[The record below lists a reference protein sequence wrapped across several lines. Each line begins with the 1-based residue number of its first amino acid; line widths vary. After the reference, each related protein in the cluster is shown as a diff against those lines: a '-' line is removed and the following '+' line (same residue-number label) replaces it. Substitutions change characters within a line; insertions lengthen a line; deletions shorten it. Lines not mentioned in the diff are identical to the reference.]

1 MRQSHIIIIISFL
14 TLVSC
19 KTKKTD
25 DQFITLFSLEE
36 LNQQKVYNDI
46 NSLPK
51 DLDSV
56 FRLDLSEQQ
65 LTKIPEI
72 VSKLTNLQE
81 LNLSQ
86 NNLSNLNGFENLSN
100 IQVLNIGMN
109 NFKSFPIEIT
119 KYKNLKNLSL
129 WWNDIKT
136 FPNEF
141 FSQNT
146 EIEELDV
153 TSMFKFDFKSNLNKI
168 HLFKNLKHLNL
179 GNNQIPHLTI
189 QFDKLENLEVFGY
202 IRQDSINLKELCL
215 KLVDCKKLKTI
226 HLSVNNIKFLPEEIL
241 LLASL
246 EELNLFQNKIK
257 VLPSDIVK
265 MKNLK
270 KITLIDNPVDENRI
284 KEIETKM
291 PKTKIIY

>member
-1 MRQSHIIIIISFL
+1 M

-19 KTKKTD
+19 KTKKQD

-36 LNQQKVYNDI
+36 LNQQKIYNDI

-56 FRLDLSEQQ
+56 YRLDLSEQK

-86 NNLSNLNGFENLSN
+86 NNLSNLNGFESLSN

-146 EIEELDV
+146 KIEVLDM
-153 TSMFKFDFKSNLNKI
+153 TSMFEFDFESNLNKI

-189 QFDKLENLEVFGY
+189 QFDKLENLEVFGF
-202 IRQDSINLKELCL
+202 IRQDSINLKELCI
-215 KLVDCKKLKTI
+215 KLADCKKLNTV
-226 HLSVNNIKFLPEEIL
+226 HFSVNNIKVLPSEIL

-246 EELNLFQNKIK
+246 EELNLYQNKIK

-270 KITLIDNPVDENRI
+270 KITLIDNPIDENRI
-284 KEIETKM
+284 KEIETKK
-291 PKTKIIY
+291 PKTIIIY